1 MLFFKE
7 KKWIFHMCIILK
19 EMKVIK
25 YGVSMS
31 QYLFVIKKLWN
42 QIFVYPELNET
53 EVQPG
58 SHVSSRVKMT
68 Q

>member
-1 MLFFKE
+1 
-7 KKWIFHMCIILK
+7 MCIILK